1 MIDTLTTTAAAST
14 AERAAA
20 FAERMFEAGL
30 QAMEAAT
37 VQLGHEL
44 GYYEALREAGWAN
57 AGELASAAGADE
69 RYTREW
75 LEQQAVAGILA
86 VDLPDAAPGA
96 RLYALPDA
104 HAAVLL
110 DEEHESFMRP
120 FVEFGVVLPQA
131 LPRLVDA
138 FRGGGPVQWE
148 EFHAHGAQARQNRP
162 MFANELVATWLAAV
176 PGLTDRLARP
186 EARVADF
193 GCGWGWSAV
202 YLAEAFPGLRVDGYD
217 VDEESIAA
225 ARAIAAERG
234 LSERVRFE
242 LQDVGAE
249 GWDPGRYDLVLSVET
264 VHDLVDPVACLR
276 AMRRLTQPGGTA
288 LVVDEKVA
296 DSFAGAGDELERTF
310 YAFSVLCCLSVGR
323 DGAATGTVMRPSTLR
338 DYARQAGWADVRVLP
353 VEHGF
358 FRFYQPVA

>member
-1 MIDTLTTTAAAST
+1 MTDTLTTTAAST
-14 AERAAA
+14 DEDAAA
-20 FAERMFEAGL
+20 FAERMFVAGL
-30 QAMEAAT
+30 QAMEVAT

-44 GYYEALREAGWAN
+44 GYYEALRATGSAS
-57 AGELASAAGADE
+57 AGELAASTGADE

-75 LEQQAVAGILA
+75 LEQQTVAGILN
-86 VDLPDAAPGA
+86 VNLPDAAPGD
-96 RLYALPDA
+96 RRYALPDG

-110 DEEHESFMRP
+110 EEEHEAFMRP
-120 FVEFGVVLPQA
+120 FVEFGVVLPRA

-138 FRGGGPVQWE
+138 FRHGKPVQWE
-148 EFHAHGAQARQNRP
+148 DFHAHGAQARQNRP
-162 MFANELVATWLAAV
+162 MFANELVASWLAAV
-176 PGLTDRLARP
+176 PGLTDRLAQRG
-186 EARVADF
+186 ARVADF
-193 GCGWGWSAV
+193 GCGWGWSAI
-202 YLAEAFPGLRVDGYD
+202 YLAEAFPGLQVDGYD
-217 VDEESIAA
+217 VDEDSITAA
-225 ARAIAAERG
+225 CAIAAERG

-249 GWDPGRYDLVLSVET
+249 GWDPGRYDLVLTVET
-264 VHDLVDPVACLR
+264 VHDLTDPVACLR

-296 DSFAGAGDELERTF
+296 DAFAGEGDELERTF

-338 DYARQAGWADVRVLP
+338 EFARQAGWTDVHVLP

-358 FRFYQPVA
+358 FRFYQPIG